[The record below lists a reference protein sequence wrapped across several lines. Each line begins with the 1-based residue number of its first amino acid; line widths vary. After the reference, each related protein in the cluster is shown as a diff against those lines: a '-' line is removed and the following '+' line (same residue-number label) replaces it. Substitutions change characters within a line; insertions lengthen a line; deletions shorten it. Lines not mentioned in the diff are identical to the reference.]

1 MGTMSAMHRKS
12 WFGLATL
19 SSLWLA
25 WNAQWLTI
33 VPTVIPQSVKELVG
47 DHHAALWSG
56 LTVGAGALVALLVT
70 PVAGALSDRSRNPRG
85 RRRPFLVSGVLVSC
99 VGLLAL
105 GWAVTANLPALA
117 GVFVVLQFCW
127 NWGAGP
133 FAGLIPDTVVP
144 DQRDQASAWLNALG
158 IVGAIIGA
166 AAMFNFQPE
175 HPWLAVTVWIA
186 LSLVCLATTLRWV
199 PEPTPGPAP
208 RWPGLTGFA
217 RSFLLPLA
225 ENRNF
230 YWVLVTRL
238 LNNMGAWSVF
248 TFLVLY
254 LQFVVGLSP
263 DGATRLMAVL
273 LGVGAVLAIVASVA
287 ATAMIRRVGVVRVVQ
302 VASWVMASSA
312 AGYACVAFAPR
323 LWLVVALVVVFG
335 LGNGAL
341 GAADWALALA
351 VLPDDLD
358 AGKDMGIWHIC
369 LVLPQIAGP
378 ITTGV
383 VITIAESM
391 ASEHFAYGLAFAI
404 AAAWFIAG
412 SIYVNK
418 IRLTPAAA

>member
-1 MGTMSAMHRKS
+1 MSAMHRKS
-12 WFGLATL
+12 WFGLTAL

-33 VPTVIPQSVKELVG
+33 VPTVIPQSVNALVG
-47 DHHAALWSG
+47 GHHAALWSG
-56 LTVGAGALVALLVT
+56 LTVGAGALVALLIT

-85 RRRPFLVSGVLVSC
+85 RRRSFLISGVLVGC
-99 VGLLAL
+99 VGLVAL
-105 GWAVTANLPALA
+105 GWAVTANLVALA
-117 GVFVVLQFCW
+117 AVFVVLQFWW

-133 FAGLIPDTVVP
+133 FAGLIPDMVVP
-144 DQRDQASAWLNALG
+144 DQRAEASAWLNVLG

-166 AAMFNFQPE
+166 AAMFKFQPA
-175 HPWLAVTVWIA
+175 HPWQAVTVWIV
-186 LSLVCLATTLRWV
+186 LTLVCLAVTLRWAG
-199 PEPTPGPAP
+199 EPAPGPVP
-208 RWPGLTGFA
+208 PWPGLTGFA
-217 RSFLLPLA
+217 RSFLLPLN

-238 LNNMGAWSVF
+238 LNNMGAWSVL

-254 LQFVVGLSP
+254 LQFVVGLSL
-263 DGATRLMAVL
+263 DGATQLMAVL
-273 LGVGAVLAIVASVA
+273 LGVGAVLAIAASLA
-287 ATAMIRRVGVVRVVQ
+287 ATAMIRHVGAVRVVQ
-302 VASWVMASSA
+302 VASWVMALSA
-312 AGYACVAFAPR
+312 AGYACVAFAPQ

-383 VITIAESM
+383 VITIAERM
-391 ASEHFAYGLAFAI
+391 ATERFAYGLAFAV
-404 AAAWFIAG
+404 AAVWFVAG
-412 SIYVNK
+412 SVYVSK
-418 IRLTPAAA
+418 IRLVPEAV